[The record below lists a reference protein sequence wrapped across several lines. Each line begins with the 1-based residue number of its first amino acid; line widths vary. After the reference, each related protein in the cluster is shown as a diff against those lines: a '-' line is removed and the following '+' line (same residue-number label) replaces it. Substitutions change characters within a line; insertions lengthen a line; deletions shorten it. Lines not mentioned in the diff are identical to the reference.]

1 MPVTR
6 LLFALNFLLKLF
18 YFLLNKLIFLFIF
31 NNSWRNTMTIFQ
43 IKCFLNVAEYLN
55 FTEAANH
62 LFVAQSSLSRNI
74 SNLEEELGMQ
84 LFVRH
89 KQIRTPHPLWCG
101 IIRRIFKIIKIRGS
115 CVQTARNAELGENGS
130 IVLGVIET
138 QRSENF
144 LPHTLHALR
153 EKHPNIKIDIISG
166 NFQELRESLMNG
178 KIDIALTL
186 DFDLIDYPT
195 DDIIYQ
201 VSSNQHQNVSFQ
213 GTPTGQTRRN
223 SFRLS
228 EYRNHD
234 RHRSCHFKRCLQQH
248 RAVLRTTWIYTVQYH
263 LRILHPEY
271 SVESRSRTGI
281 LRTGRKLYLQLQYC
295 GAVIA
300 ILQDRSTASR
310 RCLEKKQ
317 PKSGH
322 SAVQ

>member
-1 MPVTR
+1 
-6 LLFALNFLLKLF
+6 
-18 YFLLNKLIFLFIF
+18 
-31 NNSWRNTMTIFQ
+31 MTIFQ

-62 LFVAQSSLSRNI
+62 LFVAQSSLSRTI

-84 LFVRH
+84 LFVRT
-89 KQIRTPHPLWCG
+89 KKYVRLTPCG
-101 IIRRIFKIIKIRGS
+101 AVLYEEFSKLLKLGEAA
-115 CVQTARNAELGENGS
+115 VQKARNAELGENGS

-201 VSSNQHQNVSFQ
+201 VFFESAPKCVISKAHPLAKPDEIHFDSLSTETMIAIDPAISKGAYNNIVQFCERHGFTPSNTIYASSIQNILLKVEAGLGFSVLDENCIS
-213 GTPTGQTRRN
+213 N
-223 SFRLS
+223 S
-228 EYRNHD
+228 NT
-234 RHRSCHFKRCLQQH
+234 
-248 RAVLRTTWIYTVQYH
+248 AVLSLPFYKTDPLH
-263 LRILHPEY
+263 LVAVWRKNNLNPVIPLFNKYLLPE
-271 SVESRSRTGI
+271 ER
-281 LRTGRKLYLQLQYC
+281 
-295 GAVIA
+295 
-300 ILQDRSTASR
+300 
-310 RCLEKKQ
+310 
-317 PKSGH
+317 
-322 SAVQ
+322 

>member
-1 MPVTR
+1 
-6 LLFALNFLLKLF
+6 
-18 YFLLNKLIFLFIF
+18 
-31 NNSWRNTMTIFQ
+31 MTIFQ

-84 LFVRH
+84 LLSVQKYVRL
-89 KQIRTPHPLWCG
+89 TPCG
-101 IIRRIFKIIKIRGS
+101 AVLYEEFSKLLKLGEAA
-115 CVQTARNAELGENGS
+115 VQKARNAELGENGS

-201 VSSNQHQNVSFQ
+201 VFFESDQNVSFQ
-213 GTPTGQTRRN
+213 RHTHWPNQTK
-223 SFRLS
+223 F
-228 EYRNHD
+228 
-234 RHRSCHFKRCLQQH
+234 
-248 RAVLRTTWIYTVQYH
+248 I
-263 LRILHPEY
+263 
-271 SVESRSRTGI
+271 
-281 LRTGRKLYLQLQYC
+281 
-295 GAVIA
+295 
-300 ILQDRSTASR
+300 ST
-310 RCLEKKQ
+310 L
-317 PKSGH
+317 
-322 SAVQ
+322 